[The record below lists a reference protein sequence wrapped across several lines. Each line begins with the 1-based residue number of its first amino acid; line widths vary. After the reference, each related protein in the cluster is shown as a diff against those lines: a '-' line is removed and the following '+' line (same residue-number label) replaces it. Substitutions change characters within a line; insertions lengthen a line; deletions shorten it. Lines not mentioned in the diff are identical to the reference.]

1 MNISIAEF
9 QDTLVDQSSDRWSR
23 NPSKSTSS
31 GSSGNERKT
40 YSRRRGKSPQ
50 QFNGI
55 HRRRRKK
62 IRW

>member
-1 MNISIAEF
+1 MNMSENTYTDDGNVEYSVKFRTSNGSAA
-9 QDTLVDQSSDRWSR
+9 
-23 NPSKSTSS
+23 SKRPEQPTM
-31 GSSGNERKT
+31 G
-40 YSRRRGKSPQ
+40 RRRGKTPQ